1 MGNDVSFENNRGRG
15 SGSFGFI
22 LILLGLI
29 FLAQQVGNFSFDN
42 WWALFILIPALSAF
56 GSGFRMWQRDGKF
69 HYGVFS
75 TFYGGMFPLLVA
87 LIFLFNL
94 DWGTYWPLFVIVG
107 GFGTMI
113 SGFSFARPA
122 DVKVPEA
129 LLRHRPWPFFIGLA
143 AFLLG
148 LTFLGNTMGLIDLT
162 AYIPFEN
169 WWGVFVLIG
178 ALGGFV
184 SAILLYMGR
193 HPTFLVLLS
202 LAGGA
207 AATLVGV
214 IALLELDWRLMNMVT
229 PIILILAGVGLLFGL
244 GRRSE

>member
-1 MGNDVSFENNRGRG
+1 MGNDVSFENDRRRG
-15 SGSFGFI
+15 SGWFGFI
-22 LILLGLI
+22 LILIGLI
-29 FLAQQVGNFSFDN
+29 FLAQQIGDFSFDN

-87 LIFLFNL
+87 LMFLFNL
-94 DWGTYWPLFVIVG
+94 DWGLYWPLFVIVG
-107 GFGTMI
+107 GFGTML

-122 DVKVPEA
+122 GVKVPEA
-129 LLRHRPWPFFIGLA
+129 LVRHRPWPLFIGLA

-148 LTFLGNTMGLIDLT
+148 LTFLGHNLELFDIG
-162 AYIPFEN
+162 AYIPFKN
-169 WWGVFVLIG
+169 WWGVFVLI
-178 ALGGFV
+178 ASLGGFV
-184 SAILLYMGR
+184 TGIMLYIGR
-193 HPTFLVLLS
+193 QANILVLAS

-207 AATLVGV
+207 VAALVGV
-214 IALLELDWRLMNMVT
+214 IAILDLDWRLMNMVT
-229 PIILILAGVGLLFGL
+229 PIILILAGVGLLIGL